1 MERGIVLHN
10 GQSHY
15 QNYFTSTHKEIK
27 QQLQNQG
34 IACEKHN
41 SIFVIKIYTSH
52 QEEILLS
59 TEKKESKTDISS
71 TNIIYTDDIL
81 QNIPKNIVHLFY
93 NKINELKIEE
103 QLFRE
108 RKNKEQE
115 IHQVMNWVS

>member
-10 GQSHY
+10 GQTHY